1 MSLGKRVADEL
12 YLHLSVIGTRPA
24 DEQWRIRSALAQ
36 LEHASPAPNVVK
48 LGVRSGRLSLL
59 AYPHFD
65 EEPFPALA
73 ESWTFSAGMSAP
85 PAYRSYN
92 NLLNPPILHRKELL
106 VTEDYP
112 NRQRWCELTAVA
124 DSLGLFDDATAIGF
138 RRNWERL
145 IEQKGYRLV
154 GDTFYPIANVEFDD
168 PAPEE
173 PSSFVQRHLT
183 ALSRSGLSA
192 PVQLLL
198 RHGLLALERSFFDY
212 GCGRGGDIAQLQKD
226 GFMARG
232 WDPYFAPSEPVIT
245 ADVVNL
251 GFVVNVI
258 DDPAE
263 RVEALSR
270 AFSLAR
276 LVLAVGVML
285 YSGQPAGRRFGD
297 GYLTSRQTFQKYF
310 TQAELKDFVEQ
321 VLHREAFT
329 IGPGVVLVFADAG
342 MEQRFCADRHRSRG
356 LASRLLTLQRASK
369 NRIERTTREPQRVRS
384 TAPDQRLERA
394 RPLLDQLWET
404 TLELGRYPEQDEV
417 ADLPGLQQVAGG
429 LPGAVRLLERHYDS
443 ALLASAAQTRADD
456 LRLFLACRQFLKRGS
471 YSQLEPRLRR
481 DVKTFFGSYRAA
493 QDAALRLLA
502 ESADHQNLFSACRRA
517 ADEGLGAMEGEQHA
531 LQLHMSTLER
541 LPVHLRAYV
550 SCGLLL
556 WDSISEVDLIKIHIG
571 SSKLTLLEF
580 DDFDGSRLPLLRRR
594 IKINLRELDYDVFD
608 YGSEKYPKP
617 VLYGKSRFLH
627 EDYPGYAEQFAF
639 DEALAA
645 SGALGESAHGPGMD
659 ELRFRLD
666 ARRLSIRGGRLLA
679 SDSIP
684 DLDSPCGRHFT
695 FRSFIECGD
704 TQSQTG
710 LPNTP
715 RLAASYNALHGL
727 ATQILDPVVDYFGGI
742 RLTYGFCSPELGRH
756 IKGGVAPKLDQ
767 HASCETSRRG
777 GLICARGGAACDF
790 LVEDEDMEEVAR
802 WILAN
807 TPFDRL
813 YFYGRDRPLHVS
825 YSPQPAAAAYRM
837 VPGRGA
843 RLLPRAF

>member
-1 MSLGKRVADEL
+1 MILGKRVADEL
-12 YLHLSVIGTRPA
+12 YFHLSEIGSRPA
-24 DEQWRIRSALAQ
+24 DEQRRIGAALAQ
-36 LEHASPAPNVVK
+36 LDHATPAPNIVK
-48 LGVRSGRLSLL
+48 VSVRSGRLSLL
-59 AYPHFD
+59 SYPHFD
-65 EEPFPALA
+65 DEPFPALA
-73 ESWTFSAGMSAP
+73 ASWTFPAGPTAP
-85 PAYRSYN
+85 PTYRFYGD
-92 NLLNPPILHRKELL
+92 LLNPPVLHRKELL
-106 VTEDYP
+106 VAEDYP
-112 NRQRWCELTAVA
+112 NRQRWCELTELAE
-124 DSLGLFDDATAIGF
+124 SLGLFDDATVIGF

-154 GDTFYPIANVEFDD
+154 GETFEPIANVEFDD
-168 PAPEE
+168 AASVEL
-173 PSSFVQRHLT
+173 SSLILRHLT
-183 ALSRSGLSA
+183 ALTRSALSA

-198 RHGLLALERSFFDY
+198 RHGLLAPERSFFDY
-212 GCGRGGDIAQLQKD
+212 GCGRGGDVAQLQKD
-226 GFMARG
+226 GFNAQG
-232 WDPYFAPSEPVIT
+232 WDPHFAPSEPLI
-245 ADVVNL
+245 ACDVVNL

-258 DDPAE
+258 EDSAE

-270 AFSLAR
+270 AFSLTR
-276 LVLAVGVML
+276 QVLAVGVML
-285 YSGQPAGRRFGD
+285 YSAQPAGRRFGD

-329 IGPGVVLVFADAG
+329 VGPGVVLVFADADL
-342 MEQRFCADRHRSRG
+342 EQRFCADKYRNRG

-369 NRIERTTREPQRVRS
+369 NRIERTTHEPLRVRS

-417 ADLPGLQQVAGG
+417 EDLPGLQQVAGG
-429 LPGAVRLLERHYDS
+429 LSGAVRLLERHYDS
-443 ALLASAAQTRADD
+443 ALLARAAQTRADD
-456 LRLFLACRQFLKRGS
+456 LRLFLACRQYLKRAS
-471 YSQLEPRLRR
+471 YSQLEPRLRH
-481 DVKTFFGSYRAA
+481 DVRTFFGSYRAA
-493 QDAALRLLA
+493 QDAAMRLLV
-502 ESADHQNLFSACRRA
+502 ESADPKNLLSACLRA
-517 ADEGLGAMEGEQHA
+517 ADAGLGAMEGEQHA

-580 DDFDGSRLPLLRRR
+580 DDFDSSRLPRLRRR
-594 IKINLRELDYDVFD
+594 VKVNMRELDYDVFD
-608 YGSEKYPKP
+608 YGSEQHPKP

-639 DEALAA
+639 DEALSA
-645 SGALGESAHGPGMD
+645 SGVLGESAHGPGMD
-659 ELRFRLD
+659 ELRFRLE
-666 ARRLSIRGGRLLA
+666 ACRLSIRGGRLQA

-715 RLAASYNALHGL
+715 RLAASYNALHAL
-727 ATQILDPVVDYFGGI
+727 ATQIMDPVVDYFGGI
-742 RLTYGFCSPELGRH
+742 RLTYGFCSPELARH

-802 WILAN
+802 WIRAN

-813 YFYGRDRPLHVS
+813 YFYGRDRPIHVS

-843 RLLPRAF
+843 RMLPRAF